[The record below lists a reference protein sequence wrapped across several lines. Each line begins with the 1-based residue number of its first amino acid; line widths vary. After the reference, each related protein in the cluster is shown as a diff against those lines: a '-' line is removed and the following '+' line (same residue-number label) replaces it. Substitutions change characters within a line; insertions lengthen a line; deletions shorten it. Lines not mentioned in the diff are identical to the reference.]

1 MNIRKIAIV
10 AILIGLGAAYW
21 AVGLYTDWL
30 WFDNLGYSSVFLTML
45 LSQWGIRF
53 LAWVFFFLFLYLNL
67 ISMRDTWRELSLPSL
82 NERIVVNIL
91 GRIVTPQRVTFF
103 LFGGSLLLSFL
114 LSSYTTTLWL
124 EARQFFQGVSFGI
137 SEPIFQRDVSFYVFQ
152 LPFLRSLYAYLLT
165 VVITTILIVGTIY
178 FIFHPPVE
186 VGRRNPLMLFRR
198 GEGHLSLLFA
208 LVFLLKAGDYRLQI
222 YELMFSTRGV
232 IFGPGFTDLHANL
245 PALKILFLLAL
256 AGSVILIFNIF
267 RRQTRLIFICVGLL
281 VGVSLVAGSIY
292 PALIQKFKV
301 DPNEMVCERPFL
313 EHNINFTLKA
323 FDLDNIRKEKY
334 PVSQTLDW
342 EALESAS
349 STLQNVRLW
358 DYRPLLQTYNQLQG
372 FRRYYEFVDVDT
384 DRYFID
390 GEYKQVMLAARELN
404 QNLLDPQAKT
414 WVNLHLQ
421 YTHGYGL
428 TMSPVARVTPQGLPE
443 FNVRDI
449 PLVSK
454 DDLAVEC
461 PGIYYGELSG
471 KYVIVNTK
479 TPEFDYSQGDTNAY
493 IHYEGKGGVL
503 LDNPV
508 KRLLYALKFSD
519 YRIFLSGE
527 ITGESRIMFN
537 RSIQERVNTIAPFLK
552 YDGDPYLVID
562 EGKLFWILDAY
573 TTSNCF
579 PYSKPYGEINYM
591 RNSVK
596 VVVDA
601 YEGTID
607 FFLVD
612 PSDPFALTYAN
623 IFPGLFKPFEE
634 MPTGL
639 KEHLRYPEV
648 YLHTQARIYATF
660 HMQDPVV
667 FYNKEDLW
675 NIPNEKYAGA
685 TQAMEP
691 YYTILQL
698 PGKTEPEFVL
708 ILPFTPGNRDNM
720 IAWMAGRC
728 DGENYGELLVYD
740 FPKDKVIYGPMQ
752 IETRIDQNT
761 LISQQ
766 LSLWDQKGSRVIRG
780 NLLVLPVG
788 DSILYVEPVF
798 LEADQSQLPELARVI
813 VGFHEKVVMEP
824 TLGEALISLFG
835 SRETPDPGVTDEPE
849 KTHELGTPGDPPALP
864 ATFPELAARAQQQFE
879 QAQEKMKE
887 GDWAGYGKALD
898 ELGKTL
904 QELNKASEGL

>member
-1 MNIRKIAIV
+1 
-10 AILIGLGAAYW
+10 
-21 AVGLYTDWL
+21 
-30 WFDNLGYSSVFLTML
+30 
-45 LSQWGIRF
+45 
-53 LAWVFFFLFLYLNL
+53 
-67 ISMRDTWRELSLPSL
+67 
-82 NERIVVNIL
+82 
-91 GRIVTPQRVTFF
+91 
-103 LFGGSLLLSFL
+103 
-114 LSSYTTTLWL
+114 
-124 EARQFFQGVSFGI
+124 
-137 SEPIFQRDVSFYVFQ
+137 
-152 LPFLRSLYAYLLT
+152 
-165 VVITTILIVGTIY
+165 
-178 FIFHPPVE
+178 
-186 VGRRNPLMLFRR
+186 
-198 GEGHLSLLFA
+198 
-208 LVFLLKAGDYRLQI
+208 
-222 YELMFSTRGV
+222 
-232 IFGPGFTDLHANL
+232 
-245 PALKILFLLAL
+245 
-256 AGSVILIFNIF
+256 
-267 RRQTRLIFICVGLL
+267 
-281 VGVSLVAGSIY
+281 
-292 PALIQKFKV
+292 
-301 DPNEMVCERPFL
+301 
-313 EHNINFTLKA
+313 
-323 FDLDNIRKEKY
+323 
-334 PVSQTLDW
+334 
-342 EALESAS
+342 
-349 STLQNVRLW
+349 
-358 DYRPLLQTYNQLQG
+358 
-372 FRRYYEFVDVDT
+372 
-384 DRYFID
+384 
-390 GEYKQVMLAARELN
+390 
-404 QNLLDPQAKT
+404 
-414 WVNLHLQ
+414 
-421 YTHGYGL
+421 
-428 TMSPVARVTPQGLPE
+428 
-443 FNVRDI
+443 
-449 PLVSK
+449 
-454 DDLAVEC
+454 
-461 PGIYYGELSG
+461 
-471 KYVIVNTK
+471 TK

-573 TTSNCF
+573 TTSNRF
-579 PYSKPYGEINYM
+579 PYAKPYGEINYM

-634 MPTGL
+634 MPAGL

-728 DGENYGELLVYD
+728 DGENYGELLVYE

-835 SRETPDPGVTDEPE
+835 SRETPDPGVTNDPE